1 MKKLIIL
8 IVCLASVISAH
19 GQTSPP
25 STYNPQLIT
34 YQGIPFGVCSVY
46 QIAENVTNGNYY
58 TCNISTHLWQS
69 VGASNITISS
79 NQVGFG
85 CGTNLICGSPNFLW
99 NSPVTGALNL
109 NTTSVDCTS
118 ADGSLLAFT
127 NSQIALTGYIQ
138 KCPDGSFFFNNDG
151 ALSPNH
157 GFMGLNCQG
166 STSNCDI
173 DIRGGNGASQLYC
186 NSVANVG
193 VAMPSGSCRFTMFLN
208 GVGNAKFEL
217 FAGSPINNDFWWD
230 AGTGCSTWHTNNSL
244 TKGATLCPPASS
256 NNTTVVTGN
265 TCGTVSANG
274 ACSNASPTNYHCASG
289 SAVLSSG
296 ASTITGIAPAFSD
309 TTFIVL
315 TNDATTKTNA
325 SSGAAASGSSITFS
339 GTGTDTLNFVACGG

>member
-8 IVCLASVISAH
+8 IVCLASVLSAH
-19 GQTSPP
+19 GQASPP
-25 STYNPQLIT
+25 STYSPQLVT

-46 QIAENVTNGNYY
+46 QIAENVLNGSYY

-69 VGASNITISS
+69 VSS
-79 NQVGFG
+79 TTLTTAAADCNAAD
-85 CGTNLICGSPNFLW
+85 
-99 NSPVTGALNL
+99 GALL
-109 NTTSVDCTS
+109 
-118 ADGSLLAFT
+118 SLT
-127 NSQIALTGYIQ
+127 NSNSGPTSYIQ
-138 KCPDGSFFFNNDG
+138 KCQNGDLAISVDGQLIPIRGYLRWTNG
-151 ALSPNH
+151 
-157 GFMGLNCQG
+157 
-166 STSNCDI
+166 DI
-173 DIRGGNGASQLYC
+173 DLRAGAGGTALYC
-186 NSVANVG
+186 NTAANVG
-193 VAMPSGSCRFTMFLN
+193 ITLPAGSCQFSMPLSGVGTAKLDFFSGSPT
-208 GVGNAKFEL
+208 
-217 FAGSPINNDFWWD
+217 NNDMWWD
-230 AGTGCSTWHTNNSL
+230 AGTGCSTWHVNNSL

-274 ACSNASPTNYHCASG
+274 ACSNASPTNYHCVSG